1 MMDDIDLMK
10 LCLLRGNECLNYVRL
25 WRCLD
30 IPFEA
35 DLQT

>member
-1 MMDDIDLMK
+1 MK
-10 LCLLRGNECLNYVRL
+10 LCLLRGNKYLNYIRL

-30 IPFEA
+30 ILFKA